1 MEDKSVMAVVGIL
14 HVHQIQV
21 VALVGLSFICQGV
34 APRMLVAIEPANHIR
49 KAVEH
54 IARLL
59 EVEQRVIADRI
70 LEWEWQHTTAFSPLE
85 AA

>member
-34 APRMLVAIEPANHIR
+34 DPRMLVAIEPENHIR

-70 LEWEWQHTTAFSPLE
+70 LEREMATHHRFFPS
-85 AA
+85 